1 MPNTQYAIHIFSDT
15 GVRLRILSPKI
26 RDARYRMAE
35 NETGD
40 WEVSVPYADGTI
52 PELLSPP
59 NTVEFWRDGAY
70 QFGGPVR
77 RQRVY
82 QDGKVPFYT
91 ASGPGYL
98 QWLADCRMRP
108 ATGTGDIVYA
118 ADNLD
123 DIMKRVVRE
132 QALDFNSKF
141 AVAAD
146 SGSSAVNEAYT
157 ATGYENILETLQN
170 IAERAKDT
178 TFDIVRDL
186 DGALRFRTFT
196 PSRGPDRSKGHPSP
210 VLFDLAGGNLI
221 DAEWVR
227 DGNQVVNALW
237 GGGPGDKASRYVFP
251 ANANGLTNSSSILD
265 WGRIEGFFD
274 AGNETTLATDK
285 KTQEELDKQ
294 SVAEESVAFKVS
306 PYGRYTLGTHFDFG
320 TKVTVVW
327 GHILEFSDVIRG
339 LEVRLD
345 SGSGVANIDI
355 NVGDTL
361 TGDAQTRASIIL
373 GKFLRRLRASIGV
386 QTRH

>member
-1 MPNTQYAIHIFSDT
+1 VGQIEVK
-15 GVRLRILSPKI
+15 GILVLYSLI
-26 RDARYRMAE
+26 
-35 NETGD
+35 
-40 WEVSVPYADGTI
+40 S
-52 PELLSPP
+52 
-59 NTVEFWRDGAY
+59 
-70 QFGGPVR
+70 
-77 RQRVY
+77 
-82 QDGKVPFYT
+82 
-91 ASGPGYL
+91 
-98 QWLADCRMRP
+98 LA
-108 ATGTGDIVYA
+108 V
-118 ADNLD
+118 
-123 DIMKRVVRE
+123 
-132 QALDFNSKF
+132 
-141 AVAAD
+141 
-146 SGSSAVNEAYT
+146 
-157 ATGYENILETLQN
+157 
-170 IAERAKDT
+170 
-178 TFDIVRDL
+178 
-186 DGALRFRTFT
+186 
-196 PSRGPDRSKGHPSP
+196 
-210 VLFDLAGGNLI
+210 

>member
-210 VLFDLAGGNLI
+210 VLFDLAGG
-221 DAEWVR
+221 
-227 DGNQVVNALW
+227 
-237 GGGPGDKASRYVFP
+237 
-251 ANANGLTNSSSILD
+251 
-265 WGRIEGFFD
+265 
-274 AGNETTLATDK
+274 
-285 KTQEELDKQ
+285 
-294 SVAEESVAFKVS
+294 
-306 PYGRYTLGTHFDFG
+306 
-320 TKVTVVW
+320 
-327 GHILEFSDVIRG
+327 
-339 LEVRLD
+339 
-345 SGSGVANIDI
+345 
-355 NVGDTL
+355 
-361 TGDAQTRASIIL
+361 
-373 GKFLRRLRASIGV
+373 
-386 QTRH
+386 